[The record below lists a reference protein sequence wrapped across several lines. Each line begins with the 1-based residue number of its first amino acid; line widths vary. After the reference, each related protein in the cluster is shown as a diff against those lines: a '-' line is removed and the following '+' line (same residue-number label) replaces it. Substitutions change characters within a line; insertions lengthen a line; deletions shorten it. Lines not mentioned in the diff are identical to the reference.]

1 VDVLPYFLGKIFGN
15 YIEYIFYAIA
25 FLTGYY
31 PFLQSRGRLIDYW
44 LIFLLL
50 HLAIS
55 GLVNIIMLINLKSN
69 QTSIKQTI
77 CVGLI
82 VILWS
87 FAGISPKYDTIISN
101 LGSFG
106 SIIIQISPFSYSQ
119 QLEFII
125 ELESY
130 PDIFNNISD
139 RLLST
144 FHFDLNHKHI
154 CIIVLILYWVISNII
169 AYIILK
175 ISRWRR
181 LNSFIDAGL
190 CSSRV
195 STMRTNK

>member
-1 VDVLPYFLGKIFGN
+1 MGKIFGN
-15 YIEYIFYAIA
+15 YVEYIFYAIA

-55 GLVNIIMLINLKSN
+55 GLVNIIMLINLKGN

-87 FAGISPKYDTIISN
+87 FAGISPTYDTIISN

-119 QLEFII
+119 QVEFII

-154 CIIVLILYWVISNII
+154 CIIILILYWVISNII

>member
-1 VDVLPYFLGKIFGN
+1 MGKILGN

-44 LIFLLL
+44 LIFLCL
-50 HLAIS
+50 HLSIS
-55 GLVNIIMLINLKSN
+55 GLVNIIMLINLKGNHNASM
-69 QTSIKQTI
+69 KQTI

-87 FAGISPKYDTIISN
+87 FAGISPTYDTITSN
-101 LGSFG
+101 LGIFG

-119 QLEFII
+119 QLELII

-130 PDIFNNISD
+130 PDIFYDVSD

-144 FHFDLNHKHI
+144 FHFDYDNKHI
-154 CIIVLILYWVISNII
+154 CIEVLIFYWGISNTI

-181 LNSFIDAGL
+181 LNSFIEALIG
-190 CSSRV
+190 SRLN
-195 STMRTNK
+195 TMRTNK

>member
-1 VDVLPYFLGKIFGN
+1 MGKILGN

-44 LIFLLL
+44 LIFLCL
-50 HLAIS
+50 HLSIS
-55 GLVNIIMLINLKSN
+55 GLVNIIMLINLKGNHNASM
-69 QTSIKQTI
+69 KQTI

-87 FAGISPKYDTIISN
+87 FAGISPTYDTITSN
-101 LGSFG
+101 LGIFG
-106 SIIIQISPFSYSQ
+106 SIIIQISPFTYSQ

-130 PDIFNNISD
+130 PDIFYRVSD

-144 FHFDLNHKHI
+144 FHFDYDNKHI
-154 CIIVLILYWVISNII
+154 CIEVMILFWGISNTI

-181 LNSFIDAGL
+181 LNSFIEAWIR
-190 CSSRV
+190 SRLN
-195 STMRTNK
+195 TMRTKK